1 MLIAAKTIKGKEFLY
16 NPKTAHKVSK
26 RSGKRIV
33 DFLNSCAWKCN
44 PGEIWFVY
52 EIDKYDQAFEIAQ
65 FQSFTIRNGNL
76 YHSTAY
82 SF

>member
-1 MLIAAKTIKGKEFLY
+1 MLIAAKTIEGKEFLY

-33 DFLNSCAWKCN
+33 EFLNSCEWKCKT
-44 PGEIWFVY
+44 GEKWFIY
-52 EIDKYDQAFEIAQ
+52 KIDKYDRAFEIAQ

-76 YHSTAY
+76 YHNTVY